1 MVMLLRSL
9 ICRLGDTVDAW
20 EGFQRKDIGYFQ
32 FDDDSPTS
40 ALFLKDL
47 VNSVETIFS
56 HLRYILRRF
65 HQLENELR
73 QDSPQG
79 VSGPSD

>member
-1 MVMLLRSL
+1 MVVLLRDL
-9 ICRLGDTVDAW
+9 ICRLGATVDAW
-20 EGFQRKDIGYFQ
+20 EEFERKDIGYFQ

-40 ALFLKDL
+40 DEFLKEL
-47 VNSVETIFS
+47 GNSVETIFS
-56 HLRYILRRF
+56 RLRNILRRF

-79 VSGPSD
+79 VSNPSG